1 MMKGKAPIGS
11 DGYPMELHHKVM
23 LARGGSND
31 IDNLIAMT
39 RTDHRLG
46 ANYAKNH
53 PPVGK

>member
-1 MMKGKAPIGS
+1 MKGKAPIGS